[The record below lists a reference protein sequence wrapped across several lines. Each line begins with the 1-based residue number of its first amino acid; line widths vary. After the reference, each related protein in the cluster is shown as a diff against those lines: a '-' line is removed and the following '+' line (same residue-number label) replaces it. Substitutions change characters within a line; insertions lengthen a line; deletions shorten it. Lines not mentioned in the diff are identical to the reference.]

1 MSSKSSLNEFCQKSH
16 LEYPKYVPEKVG
28 DEYVCCVT
36 VDGEEFKSVEA
47 HASKKDAE
55 QDVARV
61 VLNDLLQRHRVTSV
75 QDLLSSVEKD
85 RKLGIGKQLSN
96 NEIRGGV
103 EEGVANL
110 SLQDSASK
118 VQNVSKSPTVAAAV
132 PSESPSTQVSPK
144 PHPPPGF
151 IPQTGQS
158 LAFLSTQPVPSP
170 IIKSS
175 APFTGP
181 VLTSRPSVQPLHPIL
196 TPSPAPLSTVNMATT
211 QDSLIGSSPRKH
223 AQEAQPSSLSA
234 AAPFLRNPASPT
246 ISLRPPAPSS
256 SSSPASL
263 KQDGGKHSLLRT
275 HSSPPR
281 PLCVRPLHPL
291 AANFSPVA
299 ANFSPQHRNSA
310 TFDSFSTPVRPA
322 LVPHPPPGS
331 SLGTSNF
338 PATPSNTPYV
348 PFRGILRSP
357 APYVTGP
364 FNSSFPPRVPV
375 NLIPVNPEYDF
386 VKLLEIYCMR
396 SNSPL
401 PVFSVMENSRRFS
414 ASVRVLDFEFRGT
427 RSQETFESA
436 KEHVSLVALAC
447 LGIQALGL
455 NDVVRNGPGGVVR
468 DGAGGMS
475 GSVLAVCVMCICS
488 YGNQCENSSVEN
500 LRIPS
505 VWVFSFLTLIV
516 DILLLKET
524 FQFVYKSQ

>member
-61 VLNDLLQRHRVTSV
+61 VLNDLLQRHKVTSV

-132 PSESPSTQVSPK
+132 PSESQRIPAAMASTQASPK

-196 TPSPAPLSTVNMATT
+196 TPLPAPLSTVNMATT
-211 QDSLIGSSPRKH
+211 QESLISSSPRKH

-234 AAPFLRNPASPT
+234 AAPFLSNPASPP
-246 ISLRPPAPSS
+246 ISLRPPAPST

-299 ANFSPQHRNSA
+299 ANFSPAAASFSPAAASFSPQHRNSA

-331 SLGTSNF
+331 SLGASNF

-455 NDVVRNGPGGVVR
+455 NDVARNRPGGVVR

-475 GSVLAVCVMCICS
+475 GSVLAVCVMCIYS

-505 VWVFSFLTLIV
+505 V
-516 DILLLKET
+516 
-524 FQFVYKSQ
+524 